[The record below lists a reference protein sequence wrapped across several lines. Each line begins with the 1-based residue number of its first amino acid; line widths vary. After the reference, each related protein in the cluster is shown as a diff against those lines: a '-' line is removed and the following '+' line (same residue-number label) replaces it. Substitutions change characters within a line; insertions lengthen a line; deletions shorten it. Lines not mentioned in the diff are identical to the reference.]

1 LLRLSIFDLT
11 PIDDRQDERN
21 RYLRHV
27 AGDLKTYSLEKRYTR
42 KDGSAAWLA
51 VSATAVFD
59 TDGRFRYSVRV
70 IQDIDERKRHEQ
82 RQALLVRELHHRV
95 RNTLAVVQ
103 ALAGATARSSAS
115 IREFNRSFSERIAA
129 LAKTQALLTEDYWQ
143 TVSLREM
150 LLNELRPF
158 TERKAQRFKL
168 EGPDVDLSADLAVP
182 LSMALHE
189 LTANAARYGALS
201 VRQGCV
207 SLEWD
212 IITVEGRRN
221 LHLTW
226 IEQNGPMVV
235 EPVHGGF
242 GMTLLQKVFPA
253 QCQAQVRLEFETAG
267 LRFEMEAPTITHRY
281 VPEY

>member
-1 LLRLSIFDLT
+1 
-11 PIDDRQDERN
+11 
-21 RYLRHV
+21 
-27 AGDLKTYSLEKRYTR
+27 
-42 KDGSAAWLA
+42 
-51 VSATAVFD
+51 
-59 TDGRFRYSVRV
+59 VRV

-115 IREFNRSFSERIAA
+115 IREFNRSFSDRIAA
-129 LAKTQALLTEDYWQ
+129 LARTQALLTEDYWQ

-158 TERKAQRFKL
+158 GEGKSQRFKL
-168 EGPDVDLSADLAVP
+168 EGPDIDLAADLATP

-201 VRQGCV
+201 VRKGCV
-207 SLEWD
+207 LVEWQ
-212 IITVEGRRN
+212 IVTVEGRRN
-221 LHLTW
+221 LRLRW
-226 IEQNGPMVV
+226 VEQNGPTVV
-235 EPVHGGF
+235 EPMHSGF
-242 GMTLLQKVFPA
+242 GMALLQRVLPA
-253 QCQAQVRLEFETAG
+253 QCQAQVRLEFDAAG
-267 LRFEMEAPTITHRY
+267 LRFEMEAPTITQRY